1 MNENSGSRQGRPGR
15 DALPAAGDHRRSQ
28 RGMAVFRRL
37 FGVRPSPALLVAS
50 VALLLAMGGT
60 GVAASGLSVASVGSA
75 QLRTGAV
82 TGPKIAADA
91 VTSAKVKNGSLS
103 RADFAAGQIPSGP
116 PGPAGPAG
124 QNALAD
130 ATVISHSHVVSDND
144 YYWYWSAC
152 PSGKRALGGGAN
164 TNSDNAYVNESF
176 PVDAN
181 GNAAVD
187 GAVAAGWRTEV
198 SNLSGGALTVTVYVV
213 CA

>member
-1 MNENSGSRQGRPGR
+1 MNENSSDRQR
-15 DALPAAGDHRRSQ
+15 A
-28 RGMAVFRRL
+28 RRL
-37 FGVRPSPALLVAS
+37 SRLRPSPAMLVAS

-82 TGPKIAADA
+82 TNAKIAADA

-103 RADFAAGQIPSGP
+103 RADFAAGQVPS
-116 PGPAGPAG
+116 GPAGPPG

-144 YYWYWSAC
+144 YYWYWSTC
-152 PSGKRALGGGAN
+152 PAGKRALGGGAN

-176 PVDAN
+176 PVDAG
-181 GNAAVD
+181 GNAAGD

-198 SNLSGGALTVTVYVV
+198 SNLSGSDLTVTVYVV

>member
-1 MNENSGSRQGRPGR
+1 M
-15 DALPAAGDHRRSQ
+15 
-28 RGMAVFRRL
+28 V
-37 FGVRPSPALLVAS
+37 VAS
-50 VALLLAMGGT
+50 VALLVAMAGT
-60 GVAASGLSVASVGSA
+60 GVAASGLPVGSVGSA

-82 TGPKIAADA
+82 TSPKIAADA

-116 PGPAGPAG
+116 PGPQGPAGPPG

-130 ATVISHSHVVSDND
+130 AAVISHSQTVSNND
-144 YYWYWSAC
+144 YAWYWATC
-152 PSGKRALGGGAN
+152 PSGQRAIGGGVN

-181 GNAAVD
+181 G
-187 GAVAAGWRTEV
+187 GAVGNGAVPAGWRTEV
-198 SNLSGGALTVTVYVV
+198 SNLSGGQLTLNFYIV